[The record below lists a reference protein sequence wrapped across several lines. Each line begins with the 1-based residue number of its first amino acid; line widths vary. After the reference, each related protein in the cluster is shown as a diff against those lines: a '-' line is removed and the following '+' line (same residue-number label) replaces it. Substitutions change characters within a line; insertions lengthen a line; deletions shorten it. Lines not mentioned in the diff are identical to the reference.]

1 MMRRLYIPLLILV
14 LGTLSSCKTFYPSV
28 MLKTPRDY
36 EFPPVPAK
44 VDSQY
49 TVGINDELSLELYA
63 NDGIRMIDVINSGEK
78 SRQGSNEETLTYL
91 VEYDG
96 TVKFPVIGRI
106 HLAGLTMRAAED
118 TIQKRFARV
127 YTDPFARLKVLNKQ
141 VIVFPGSGG
150 AARVVRLTEPNTTLI
165 EALAEAGGITKD
177 GKAYRVKL
185 VRGSYD
191 NPQVYLINL
200 RTLQGLKDGD
210 LVLQPNDLI
219 YVEHRPS
226 SREAMTEVMPWL
238 ASFTSLLGLGLTIYT
253 LTKIK

>member
-1 MMRRLYIPLLILV
+1 MIRKLYIPLLLLM
-14 LGTLSSCKTFYPSV
+14 LGAFGSCKAFYPSV
-28 MLKTPRDY
+28 MLKTPKNY

-44 VDSQY
+44 ADSQY

-63 NDGIRMIDVINSGEK
+63 NDGIRMIDVIGSGEAG
-78 SRQGSNEETLTYL
+78 SRQGSDEAGLSYS

-106 HLAGLTMRAAED
+106 HLAGKTMRAAED
-118 TIQKRFARV
+118 TIQKLFSRV

-141 VIVFPGSGG
+141 VIVYPGNGG
-150 AARVVRLTEPNTTLI
+150 TAKVVRLTEPNTTLM
-165 EALAEAGGITKD
+165 EALAEAGGITRD
-177 GKAYRVKL
+177 GKAYRIKL

-200 RTLQGLKDGD
+200 RTVAGLKDAD

-219 YVEHRPS
+219 YVEPRHS
-226 SREAMTEVMPWL
+226 SREAMMEVMPWL
-238 ASFTSLLGLGLTIYT
+238 ASFTSLLGLSLTIYT
-253 LTKIK
+253 LTKL